1 MRRMSDEESD
11 NEIYAEGSPPTGSAV
26 DSGNYAD
33 GSDGDTERIESGIST
48 DSESEMRDWA
58 LDRMPENPYHNRTHV
73 ETLLSEVDD
82 LAVSDDDRGILRLGT
97 YFHDIGYREGAENHE
112 ERSAKVAEERLSNEG
127 YDDKTIEKVSDAIRD
142 TELFKEPE
150 TRLGAILTDID
161 THNFAYEWEEFKE
174 TSLAVKEE
182 EDPDSSNNDWWE
194 STLGLLEA
202 HSYHSEIGL
211 KRYASGKQET
221 IERLKEEVGDD

>member
-1 MRRMSDEESD
+1 MSDEEID
-11 NEIYAEGSPPTGSAV
+11 NEIYAEGSPPTGSTV
-26 DSGNYAD
+26 DSGNDAD
-33 GSDGDTERIESGIST
+33 SSEGVDTERIELGTST

-58 LDRMPENPYHNRTHV
+58 LDEMPETPYHNRTHV

-82 LAVSDDDRGILRLGT
+82 LAVSDDDRGILRLAT

-112 ERSAKVAEERLSNEG
+112 ERSAEVAEERLSNEG

-150 TRLGAILTDID
+150 TRFGAILTDID
-161 THNFAYEWEEFKE
+161 THNFACDWEEFKE

-182 EDPDSSNNDWWE
+182 ENPDSSTDDWWE
-194 STLGLLEA
+194 TTLGLLEA
-202 HSYHSEIGL
+202 HSYHSEVGQ

>member
-1 MRRMSDEESD
+1 MSDEESD
-11 NEIYAEGSPPTGSAV
+11 NEIYAKVSPPASSTV
-26 DSGNYAD
+26 DSGNCAD
-33 GSDGDTERIESGIST
+33 RSEGVDTEQIELGIST

-58 LDRMPENPYHNRTHV
+58 LDEMPENPYHNRTHV

-82 LAVSDDDRGILRLGT
+82 LAVSDDDRGILRLAT

-194 STLGLLEA
+194 STLGLLAA

-211 KRYASGKQET
+211 KRYESGKQET